1 MRIIHT
7 CLRYPPASGGAER
20 YVWEL
25 VERTRR
31 ALNADVR
38 VLTSKL
44 RTHHPMSE
52 LDPPQLLDDAPYVQ
66 RLHHAATPFIAY
78 PRLQALR
85 YYLGHHQPN
94 IIHGYGFWY
103 QPADVASR
111 FAKQHKIPF
120 IFHPL
125 YYRNAVRQKLLWQIY
140 QAMIGRATFA
150 AADAVIVIS
159 PHEQR
164 LIEQA
169 GLPVKRFIQI
179 SPGIDVDKWQ
189 ARQSD
194 PYAARS
200 LTGHILLMVS
210 RLAPGKGLDEVI
222 AALPDILK
230 VYPDT
235 HLAMVGEDFG
245 AKEDLQREALALG
258 LGNRV
263 HFLGALTDQEL
274 AAAYQHADIFVHP
287 SHYEAFGIVLA
298 EALAAKT
305 PIVARRA
312 AAVPYVVPA
321 NKAGLLFT
329 DQEELVRHI
338 IDLLSNEPKRSA
350 LADGG
355 FKHVAQNFTWDQS
368 IKKLVELYNE
378 FGQDQ

>member
-1 MRIIHT
+1 MRIVHT

-20 YVWEL
+20 YAYEL

-52 LDPPQLLDDAPYVQ
+52 LDPKLLLDDAPYVQ

-85 YYLGHHQPN
+85 YYLGHHKPD

-111 FAKQHKIPF
+111 FAKQRKIPF

-125 YYRNAVRQKLLWQIY
+125 YYRNAVRQKPLWQMY

-150 AADAVIVIS
+150 AADAVVVIS

-169 GLPVKRFIQI
+169 GFPVQRFVQI
-179 SPGIDVDKWQ
+179 PPGINVDKWQ

-194 PYAARS
+194 PYAARG
-200 LTGHILLMVS
+200 LTGQILLTVS
-210 RLAPGKGLDEVI
+210 RLAPGKGLDDII
-222 AALPDILK
+222 AALPAILK
-230 VYPDT
+230 AYPDT
-235 HLAMVGEDFG
+235 HLAIVGEDFG
-245 AKEDLQREALALG
+245 SQANLQRQAMAMGLA
-258 LGNRV
+258 NHI
-263 HFLGALTDQEL
+263 HFLGVLTEQEL

-305 PIVARRA
+305 PVVARQA

-329 DQEELVRHI
+329 SQEELVRQVI
-338 IDLLSNEPKRSA
+338 ALLSNESKRAA
-350 LADGG
+350 LAEGG
-355 FKHVAQNFTWDQS
+355 FKHVAKNFTWNNS
-368 IKKLVELYNE
+368 IKKLVELYHE
-378 FGQDQ
+378 FGQGQ